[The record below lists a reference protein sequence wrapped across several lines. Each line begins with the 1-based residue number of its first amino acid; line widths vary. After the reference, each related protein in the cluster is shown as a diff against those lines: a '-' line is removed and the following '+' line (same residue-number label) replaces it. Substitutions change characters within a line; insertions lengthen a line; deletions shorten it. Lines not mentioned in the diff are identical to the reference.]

1 MRSVGSFDKGGVSL
15 VGAGPG
21 DPELLTMKALRRI
34 READLIV
41 YDYLANPE
49 HLQHAKDSAV
59 KIGVGKRFRYRRLSQ
74 QKINRLIID
83 AAKKGKKVVRLK
95 EPQPYSADS

>member
-1 MRSVGSFDKGGVSL
+1 MGSVSRPGVGSVSL

-21 DPELLTMKALRRI
+21 DPELLTIKAQRCI

-49 HLQHAKDSAV
+49 HLQYAKNSAV

-74 QKINRLIID
+74 QKINHLIID
-83 AAKKGKKVVRLK
+83 AAKKG
-95 EPQPYSADS
+95 